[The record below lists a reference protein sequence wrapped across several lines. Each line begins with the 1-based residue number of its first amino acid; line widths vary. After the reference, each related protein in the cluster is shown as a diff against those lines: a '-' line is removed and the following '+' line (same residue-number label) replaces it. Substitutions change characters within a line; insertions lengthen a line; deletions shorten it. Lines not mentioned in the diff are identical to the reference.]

1 MPVDRLARAERARR
15 VFDPNTLAAAGL
27 AVAAALL
34 FQPRLGPRTAI
45 LFGAMAFSWAA
56 GRKVPVLG
64 TALVILGIVGANL
77 LVPVGRV
84 LAVWGPI
91 RVTEIALLEGVER
104 AVTFEAL
111 IYVSKAAIRSDLRIP
126 GKAGATIS
134 SALRCY
140 ERILETRI
148 KLRRASFMEDLDAV
162 LLAIYDEELSVAPG
176 RPAAGPMGRGPA
188 GTVILV
194 LAAAAAWLPYLI
206 AFLR

>member
-15 VFDPNTLAAAGL
+15 VFDPYALAAAGL

-34 FQPRLGPRTAI
+34 FQPRLGPRAAI
-45 LFGAMAFSWAA
+45 LFGAMAFSWGV

-77 LVPVGRV
+77 LVPVGKV
-84 LAVWGPI
+84 LSVWGPI

-126 GKAGATIS
+126 GRAGGTIA
-134 SALRCY
+134 SALRSY
-140 ERILETRI
+140 ERILESRI
-148 KLRRASFMEDLDAV
+148 KLRRASFLKDLDAV
-162 LLAIYDEELSVAPG
+162 LLAIYDEGDLAETARAASAP
-176 RPAAGPMGRGPA
+176 AGRGKA
-188 GTVILV
+188 GTALLV
-194 LAAAAAWLPYLI
+194 LASAAAWLPYLI
-206 AFLR
+206 AALG